1 METLPVV
8 TQQPSQKRGEGM
20 AYCRNCGA
28 PISDKAVICPRCG
41 VAQSGSGEG
50 LNDSGSLGWGVL
62 SFFLPIVGLILFLVW
77 RQEKPKSAR
86 VSGIG
91 ALIGTGVNVMLSID
105 ILIFYVG
112 VIIVA
117 AMSVVAV

>member
-1 METLPVV
+1 M
-8 TQQPSQKRGEGM
+8 
-20 AYCRNCGA
+20 
-28 PISDKAVICPRCG
+28 
-41 VAQSGSGEG
+41 
-50 LNDSGSLGWGVL
+50 L

>member
-1 METLPVV
+1 
-8 TQQPSQKRGEGM
+8 M

-41 VAQSGSGEG
+41 VAQPGSGES

-117 AMSVVAV
+117 AMSAVAV

>member
-1 METLPVV
+1 
-8 TQQPSQKRGEGM
+8 M

-41 VAQSGSGEG
+41 VAQSNSDS
-50 LNDSGSLGWGVL
+50 LTDSGSLGWGVL

-91 ALIGTGVNVMLSID
+91 ALIGTGVNVLLSIG
-105 ILIFYVG
+105 ILIFEV
-112 VIIVA
+112 VVMA
-117 AMSVVAV
+117 AAISAVAV